1 MTIDAAI
8 VAAVNVRDDFITR
21 RAEPGPGRGLGD
33 WGEAL
38 AGLDLAAARLVK
50 AEGGTAV
57 YFAELLG
64 QAVVL
69 KRWTLRSRAD
79 AVKAFVHASRAER
92 HWRGSQRLIDLGI
105 PTAHCLAIIDQG
117 KGRTRERWLIMQRLP
132 GRSALAHLASADL
145 PTRTQHA
152 LARELAHHFTSLRH
166 AGVVN
171 RDPKPSNLIVTST
184 DAEVACIAMIDCVA
198 IRRGGR
204 RRWLRSMAML
214 AIEPIGCGVPIRRGL
229 IARFIATVESGGKGE
244 RLKLWRQ
251 LGEIV
256 RGHGSAVPRVNPL
269 G

>member
-1 MTIDAAI
+1 M
-8 VAAVNVRDDFITR
+8 NLRDDFITR

-92 HWRGSQRLIDLGI
+92 HWRGSERLIDLGI

-214 AIEPIGCGVPIRRGL
+214 AIEPLGCGVPIRRGL
-229 IARFIATVESGGKGE
+229 IARFIATVEAGGKGE

-256 RGHGSAVPRVNPL
+256 RGHGSAVPRVDPL